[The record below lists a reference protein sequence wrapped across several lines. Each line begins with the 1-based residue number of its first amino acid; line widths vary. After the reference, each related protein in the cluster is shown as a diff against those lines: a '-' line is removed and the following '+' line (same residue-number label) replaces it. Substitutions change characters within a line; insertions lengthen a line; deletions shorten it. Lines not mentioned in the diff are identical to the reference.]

1 MVRECGRQD
10 NPWVLNVTM
19 RATRI
24 ASDIDMDF
32 DDEITLP
39 DPTPWKVLGRTIPT
53 NLPLTVFLVIA
64 VLVVSWMTY
73 VGMRAK
79 VDLPT
84 GRVSPAAASGPQ
96 AMAPSQRSSGMP
108 KIGSNSSLPP
118 QASAQLRRQFYFAY
132 LAACQANAKAGRA
145 LFDSDINSQLASQ
158 KLNTVF
164 NMGISYSRIDD
175 TAFSLTLTGNIP
187 ADVLSSAEYAEITQ
201 YGQHVTPGLCVD
213 VTSQIHDMADQQG
226 AGTSSER
233 AAPAP
238 RPRS

>member
-1 MVRECGRQD
+1 M
-10 NPWVLNVTM
+10 
-19 RATRI
+19 
-24 ASDIDMDF
+24 
-32 DDEITLP
+32 
-39 DPTPWKVLGRTIPT
+39 
-53 NLPLTVFLVIA
+53 IA

-73 VGMRAK
+73 FGVRAN
-79 VDLPT
+79 VTLPT
-84 GRVSPAAASGPQ
+84 GRVPSAAASGLKATAQPQ
-96 AMAPSQRSSGMP
+96 PSSGIP

-118 QASAQLRRQFYFAY
+118 QGSAQLRRQFYFAY

-187 ADVLSSAEYAEITQ
+187 PDVLSSAEYAEISQ
-201 YGQHVTPGLCVD
+201 YGQHVTPNLCAD
-213 VTSQIHDMADQQG
+213 VNSQIHDLAEQQG
-226 AGTSSER
+226 AGTPSER

-238 RPRS
+238 NSRS